1 MQPVMETILHRRS
14 IRRFAPEQIREET
27 LAQIL
32 QAGLYA
38 PSAGGRQGVL
48 FAVCQDRAVNTRL
61 GKIKRANAK
70 PRMAKNGNYVSRE
83 QPSIADDPRLTD
95 AFYGAPTVVTC
106 FAPKGFLFAAEDCA
120 MAAENLMLAADALG
134 VGSCYIGQGWAAFAD
149 PYGQEILAQWAI
161 PGDHY
166 AVCQVLLG
174 YPRPGDPHPQ
184 APEIWPGAAGLTP
197 HIPGYPKEESPWTQ
211 PPV

>member
-1 MQPVMETILHRRS
+1 MPP
-14 IRRFAPEQIREET
+14 AP
-27 LAQIL
+27 
-32 QAGLYA
+32 
-38 PSAGGRQGVL
+38 GGRQGGL

-83 QPSIADDPRLTD
+83 QPSIADDPHLTD

-174 YPRPGDPHPQ
+174 VSPAGGPPPHPQ
-184 APEIWPGAAGLTP
+184 APENLAGVLR
-197 HIPGYPKEESPWTQ
+197 
-211 PPV
+211 V